1 MIDLEK
7 LSELY
12 GTAHDVTK
20 SPAQRQRAAELLA
33 EIDAHKILTEYM
45 AVPESSGDDDDD
57 ADRFTKAYDNF
68 TRGLLFWLV
77 QKQGESNEE
86 FYAREERLKADKVGI
101 IVRHFLREK
110 AKPLRTT
117 DFDFVNLCGH
127 EFHLALWPPH
137 ASDWWPNSGLP
148 PATPN
153 EVFLT

>member
-101 IVRHFLREK
+101 IVRHFL
-110 AKPLRTT
+110 
-117 DFDFVNLCGH
+117 
-127 EFHLALWPPH
+127 
-137 ASDWWPNSGLP
+137 
-148 PATPN
+148 
-153 EVFLT
+153 